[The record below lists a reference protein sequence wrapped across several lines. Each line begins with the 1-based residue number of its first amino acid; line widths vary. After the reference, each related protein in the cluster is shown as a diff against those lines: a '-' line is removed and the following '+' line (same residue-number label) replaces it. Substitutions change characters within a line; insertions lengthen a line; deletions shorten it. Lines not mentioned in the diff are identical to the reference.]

1 MTGTVG
7 SPISHPHLSRRQWL
21 QAGSIGLMGLTQADV
36 QAARDQNRRA
46 PVKSVIYLFLSGGLG
61 QHDSFDMKPDAPDN
75 IRGEFDPVS
84 TRTPGLQICEHL
96 PRLADCSDKWA
107 VVRSLSHSTNG
118 HSLGH
123 HIMLTGRSDTP
134 RGFSGNKP
142 QATDHPSI
150 VSQVGYLLRD
160 RSNPNSIV
168 SCIAV
173 ARENARQIRDVITT
187 EMWEQINDLH
197 WSLQDDEDIWREPVQ
212 EQLRIIRRGCQ
223 LVYGITDT
231 TLSRDLSWLFSQL
244 GRLIERA
251 DKTSRILDVKYF
263 LLLPSPEE
271 VGGVLDELQWITL
284 LRTAGAYQMYRQSMQ
299 HAISPASVARFLL
312 LDPIFPRSVRYCLQ
326 GISDTLQQIQRQP
339 NQDTPDDLDCLRGQ
353 LLARWSYVR
362 IDNLIEAGLHEA
374 IDQLQQDLN
383 QLHNLIQTRY
393 FTSAELRSTPTDH
406 ACALSSFTA

>member
-1 MTGTVG
+1 M
-7 SPISHPHLSRRQWL
+7 LSRVADSLYWINRYLERAENISRFLEVSEAMALDCPPGSAEPWL
-21 QAGSIGLMGLTQADV
+21 PLVEVTGD
-36 QAARDQNRRA
+36 RHR
-46 PVKSVIYLFLSGGLG
+46 
-61 QHDSFDMKPDAPDN
+61 FDTAYPGA
-75 IRGEFDPVS
+75 
-84 TRTPGLQICEHL
+84 TPKQ
-96 PRLADCSDKWA
+96 
-107 VVRSLSHSTNG
+107 VVR
-118 HSLGH
+118 
-123 HIMLTGRSDTP
+123 
-134 RGFSGNKP
+134 F
-142 QATDHPSI
+142 
-150 VSQVGYLLRD
+150 LLLD

-168 SCIAV
+168 SCIAM

-284 LRTAGAYQMYRQSMQ
+284 LRTAGAYQMYRHSVQQ
-299 HAISPASVARFLL
+299 AISPAAVARFLL

-326 GISDTLQQIQRQP
+326 GISDTLQQIQQLP
-339 NQDTPDDLDCLRGQ
+339 SQDTPDDLDCLRGQ

-383 QLHNLIQTRY
+383 QLHHLIQTRY
-393 FTSAELRSTPTDH
+393 FTSADLHSIPTDP